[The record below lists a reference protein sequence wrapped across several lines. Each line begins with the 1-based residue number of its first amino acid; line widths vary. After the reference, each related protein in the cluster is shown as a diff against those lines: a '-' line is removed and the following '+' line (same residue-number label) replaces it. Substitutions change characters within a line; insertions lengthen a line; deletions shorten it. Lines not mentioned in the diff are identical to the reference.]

1 MESNG
6 LEFLLDQVDRF
17 SLREEFADSLGQP
30 DLVPLALLPRGAGE
44 SSAGAESNGASGC
57 AQVLGAGLKTGSG
70 EEVRRRKN
78 ASLMQLGS
86 VHGEGEPG
94 STGLDKEALLW

>member
-1 MESNG
+1 MKE
-6 LEFLLDQVDRF
+6 
-17 SLREEFADSLGQP
+17 REALQI

-94 STGLDKEALLW
+94 STGLDKEVTWLLFFLVILTH